1 MINEQRQAELEQSC
15 ELWSSA
21 YDRYYFEMDDDEFED
36 AMSDIGDD
44 YQNDPVYQAYLRQ
57 RKIGFEAYQRE
68 VNGQI
73 AALCSADELHF
84 IAEHH
89 NWDDGTGLMLQIAKH
104 PKCSFPTAKLI
115 YWNAQPEFIYEKYGS
130 PSNEAGKEFQL
141 DDEETALLLA
151 AIEQRTRNDSYIEH
165 IDTETDLSDFD
176 APDYRKQPFDKI
188 PEALRI

>member
-1 MINEQRQAELEQSC
+1 
-15 ELWSSA
+15 
-21 YDRYYFEMDDDEFED
+21 
-36 AMSDIGDD
+36 
-44 YQNDPVYQAYLRQ
+44 
-57 RKIGFEAYQRE
+57 
-68 VNGQI
+68 
-73 AALCSADELHF
+73 
-84 IAEHH
+84 
-89 NWDDGTGLMLQIAKH
+89 MLQIAKH

-151 AIEQRTRNDSYIEH
+151 AIEQRTRNGSYIKH

-188 PEALRI
+188 SEALRI